1 MQKKRHTLNDVTI
14 VTKSYNLTTL
24 PLYLCKTKKVWY
36 TEKSKNLKGKHIMLI
51 RHFRYNLPAF
61 LIASALLLT
70 VLSGCNPIADNSSSA
85 PSSQNSSSVG
95 QPDTA
100 SDDTTFDSSSEAAN
114 KTSSLPAHSSSSSK
128 AQSYSGGTDGT
139 VDLFAAGDNIYH
151 DSVINSGRTA
161 NGFDFTHYYEYLAN
175 DIKNAD
181 IAMINQ
187 ESPLG
192 GEALGIGGY
201 PNFNS
206 PQELGDNL
214 VSLGFDVISQANN
227 HMLDKGAKGITK
239 TIQFWKKYPQIALI
253 GINESQS
260 ERNRTRIIERN
271 GVKIAFLAYTYG
283 TNGYKVPSGQD
294 YLINMIDR
302 AAIKKDVERAK
313 GESDAIVVSIH
324 WGVEYS
330 TTTSSTQTSL
340 AQYLADLGV
349 DLVIGHHPHVI
360 QRVNWVTG
368 SGGNKT
374 LVYYSLGNF
383 LSSQEKVPRMLGAV
397 ANVRFAKKNGTTSIT
412 QAKITPVVTHFEY
425 DGSQKENYQK
435 KDFKIYKLSEY
446 TEALASHHGIK
457 HYDNP
462 FSVST
467 LQSLAKNVLKD
478 WYTDEKE

>member
-1 MQKKRHTLNDVTI
+1 MPFYLFKKKKLCYTL
-14 VTKSYNLTTL
+14 
-24 PLYLCKTKKVWY
+24 
-36 TEKSKNLKGKHIMLI
+36 KSKIQKGSFLLKAIMMI
-51 RHFRYNLPAF
+51 RPFRYRLP
-61 LIASALLLT
+61 ALLLAS
-70 VLSGCNPIADNSSSA
+70 VLFLTLFSGCSSVEDASSAASVKSGSNSSGPPNTDSEEI
-85 PSSQNSSSVG
+85 
-95 QPDTA
+95 T
-100 SDDTTFDSSSEAAN
+100 DDNSSEAAN
-114 KTSSLPAHSSSSSK
+114 QSAFASSK
-128 AQSYSGGTDGT
+128 ASASSKTQPYSGGSDGT

-161 NGFDFTHYYEYLAN
+161 NGFDFTQYYEYLAN

-181 IAMINQ
+181 IALVNQ

-192 GEALGIGGY
+192 GDSLGVGGY

-227 HMLDKGAKGITK
+227 HMLDKGAKGITG
-239 TIQFWKKYPQIALI
+239 TIRFWKKYSQVALI
-253 GINESQS
+253 VINESQS
-260 ERNRTRIIERN
+260 DRNRTRTIERN

-294 YLINMIDR
+294 YLINLIDR

-313 GESDAIVVSIH
+313 GEADAVVVSIH

-397 ANVRFAKKNGTTSIT
+397 ANVRFVKKSGTTSIT

-446 TEALASHHGIK
+446 TESLASHHGIK
-457 HYDNP
+457 HYDSP
-462 FSVST
+462 FSVSA
-467 LQSLAKNVLKD
+467 LKSLAKNVLKD
-478 WYTDEKE
+478 WYTEAKE

>member
-1 MQKKRHTLNDVTI
+1 
-14 VTKSYNLTTL
+14 
-24 PLYLCKTKKVWY
+24 
-36 TEKSKNLKGKHIMLI
+36 MLI

-70 VLSGCNPIADNSSSA
+70 VLSGCNPIADTSSSA
-85 PSSQNSSSVG
+85 PSSNNSGNLDQSDTAANSS
-95 QPDTA
+95 A
-100 SDDTTFDSSSEAAN
+100 EAAS
-114 KTSSLPAHSSSSSK
+114 KTSSLPFHSSSSSK
-128 AQSYSGGTDGT
+128 ASASSKTQPYSGGSDGT

-161 NGFDFTHYYEYLAN
+161 NGFDFTQYYEYLAN

-181 IAMINQ
+181 IALVNQ

-192 GEALGIGGY
+192 GDSLGVGGY

-227 HMLDKGAKGITK
+227 HMLDKGAKGITG
-239 TIQFWKKYPQIALI
+239 TIRFWKKYSWVALI

-260 ERNRTRIIERN
+260 DRNRTRTIERN

-283 TNGYKVPSGQD
+283 TNVYKVPSGQD
-294 YLINMIDR
+294 YLINLIDR

-313 GESDAIVVSIH
+313 GEADAVVVSMH

-397 ANVRFAKKNGTTSIT
+397 ANVRFVKKSGTTSIT

-446 TEALASHHGIK
+446 TESLASHHGIK
-457 HYDNP
+457 HYDSP
-462 FSVST
+462 FSVSA
-467 LQSLAKNVLKD
+467 LKSLAKNVLKD
-478 WYTDEKE
+478 WYTEAKE